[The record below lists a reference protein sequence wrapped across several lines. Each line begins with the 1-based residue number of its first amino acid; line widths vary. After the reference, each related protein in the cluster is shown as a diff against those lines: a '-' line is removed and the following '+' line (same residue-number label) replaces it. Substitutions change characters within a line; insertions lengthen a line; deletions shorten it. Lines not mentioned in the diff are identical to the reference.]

1 MVLIVC
7 SHFAFLHYLIILI
20 AFPFYFIRQSSLFP
34 STHWTR
40 TISMFCSGRNI
51 IRCVNITPSM
61 PFDFYWVEPFLTN
74 RNTWTTAA
82 WLYVLYYYAT
92 TQLLNDMQK
101 WETDGQSKKMNSKE
115 MTKTGNGKIQTN
127 IEGLNPG
134 ATYTVRLRVMAEGS
148 QSEAGKAS
156 PELIID
162 TEAVSCTPKP
172 SCMILWCVW
181 VCVCVRVVESF
192 YVLVSLWE

>member
-1 MVLIVC
+1 MLSHSLLIVT
-7 SHFAFLHYLIILI
+7 H
-20 AFPFYFIRQSSLFP
+20 RQLRP
-34 STHWTR
+34 
-40 TISMFCSGRNI
+40 
-51 IRCVNITPSM
+51 
-61 PFDFYWVEPFLTN
+61 D
-74 RNTWTTAA
+74 
-82 WLYVLYYYAT
+82 LYVLYYYAT
-92 TQLLNDMQK
+92 TTQLLNNIQK

-134 ATYTVRLRVMAEGS
+134 ATYTVRLRALGEGS

-172 SCMILWCVW
+172 SCTIL
-181 VCVCVRVVESF
+181 
-192 YVLVSLWE
+192 